1 MLSGAV
7 TVTIAGTPAA
17 RAGDIGLAPTC
28 VSFAPVFM
36 VGSLIAGTYRITFA
50 LERYFA
56 ASARPSFY
64 PHVDIVFVVAA
75 TDDHYHVPLLLSPF
89 GYSTYR
95 GS

>member
-56 ASARPSFY
+56 ASAYFTRLDHPCRA
-64 PHVDIVFVVAA
+64 HVITAFA
-75 TDDHYHVPLLLSPF
+75 
-89 GYSTYR
+89 ST
-95 GS
+95 